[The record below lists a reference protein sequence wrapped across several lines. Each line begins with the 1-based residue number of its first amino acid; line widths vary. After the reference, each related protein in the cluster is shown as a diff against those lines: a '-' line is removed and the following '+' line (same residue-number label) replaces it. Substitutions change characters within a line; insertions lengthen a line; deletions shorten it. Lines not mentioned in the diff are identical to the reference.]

1 MCLVSDR
8 LRRGCRAEALATLDP
23 ASFSK
28 SYAAL
33 AQALPLMAHLSKAQQ
48 ADLARALTK
57 RRYEEGEVIIR
68 QGDAIDAESCMFII
82 VEGKAHA

>member
-1 MCLVSDR
+1 M
-8 LRRGCRAEALATLDP
+8 DP

-57 RRYEEGEVIIR
+57 RRYEEGEMIIR